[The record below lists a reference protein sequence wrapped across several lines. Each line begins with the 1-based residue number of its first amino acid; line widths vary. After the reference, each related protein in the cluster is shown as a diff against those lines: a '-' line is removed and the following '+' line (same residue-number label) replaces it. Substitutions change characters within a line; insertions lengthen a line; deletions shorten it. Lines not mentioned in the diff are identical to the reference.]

1 MAGKT
6 FQQQSD
12 LVCKAQTNIIKRLEI
27 FSKLAKK
34 KVKNNPNIVGIIKKL
49 SEH

>member
-12 LVCKAQTNIIKRLEI
+12 LVCKAPTNVIKRLEI
-27 FSKLAKK
+27 FSKMAEK
-34 KVKNNPNIVGIIKKL
+34 KVKNNPKILGIIKKL